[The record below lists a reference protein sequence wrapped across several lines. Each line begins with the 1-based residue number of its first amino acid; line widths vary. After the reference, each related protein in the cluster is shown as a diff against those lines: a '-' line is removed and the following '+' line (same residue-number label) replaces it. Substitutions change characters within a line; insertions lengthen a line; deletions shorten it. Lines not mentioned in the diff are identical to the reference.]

1 MTRWLIGILPRHTL
15 FHLFQ
20 SCDPVFP
27 LENCR
32 KMKESSRVLVIAA
45 EELRSKSIGYGS
57 APELTF
63 EGKQFK
69 RVLSLRKLFHKVATD
84 YCKRESKAGRFCLLV
99 EEETLFTVWQTEKLL
114 EPICHQSGKL
124 ASQDT
129 EPSFHDQLNQSL
141 GTKSLN
147 PSLPP
152 GLPPVRN
159 LTDIEPWFVERCQ
172 QALSYYVGA
181 IASVYV
187 QETLDRF
194 PQITYHRLI
203 NELAAKIPDPQQ
215 AEEFWQ
221 KVLTLITAPAKQ
233 KHSRAQR
240 DRPLSAQSLL
250 KQLPAQETTAL
261 QNAPYQR
268 TYRGI
273 VY

>member
-1 MTRWLIGILPRHTL
+1 M
-15 FHLFQ
+15 
-20 SCDPVFP
+20 
-27 LENCR
+27 
-32 KMKESSRVLVIAA
+32 AA
-45 EELRSKSIGYGS
+45 EELRSSGIDYGS
-57 APELTF
+57 APELVF

-84 YCKRESKAGRFCLLV
+84 YCDRESKAGRFCLLV
-99 EEETLFTVWQTEKLL
+99 EEEALFTVWQTEKLL
-114 EPICHQSGKL
+114 EPIRNRPRKS
-124 ASQDT
+124 ASQVMDQVT
-129 EPSFHDQLNQSL
+129 EPSFHDQLNHSL
-141 GTKSLN
+141 GTKRLN
-147 PSLPP
+147 PSLPS

-181 IASVYV
+181 IASIYV
-187 QETLDRF
+187 QETLDKF

-221 KVLTLITAPAKQ
+221 QVLTLITAPAKQ
-233 KHSRAQR
+233 KHSRTQP
-240 DRPLSAQSLL
+240 DRPLSTQSLP
-250 KQLPAQETTAL
+250 KQLPAQKTTQEITAL